1 MTLTQK
7 EQDLLK
13 DLEEQE
19 KLCIDKY
26 GKSAAKA
33 VDPQLKGLFTQIA
46 QTEQK
51 HLNCLN
57 GIKSGNAPSCSGGET
72 AHPTFSAFH
81 SVADTPD
88 KKNDCYLCS
97 DNLTGEKHVSH
108 LYDTCIFEFK
118 DEQTRTALGA
128 IQKDEQCHGKMIYDY
143 MQANSMYC

>member
-7 EQDLLK
+7 ERDLLK

-33 VDPQLKGLFTQIA
+33 VDPQLRGLFTQIA
-46 QTEQK
+46 QTEQQ

-57 GIKSGNAPSCSGGET
+57 GIGAGNAPTCSGGTT

-81 SVADTPD
+81 KAETED

-108 LYDTCIFEFK
+108 LYDTCIFEFR
-118 DEQTRTALGA
+118 DEQTRKALGD

-143 MQANSMYC
+143 MQANGMYN